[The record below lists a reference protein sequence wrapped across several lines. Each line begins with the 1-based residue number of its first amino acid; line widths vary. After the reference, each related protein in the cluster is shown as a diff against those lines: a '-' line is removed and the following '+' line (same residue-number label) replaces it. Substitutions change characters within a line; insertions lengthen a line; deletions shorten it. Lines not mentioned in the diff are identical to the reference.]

1 MQKLLELAILLA
13 AKEERPLVQLAVQR
27 QGKNALSISITATVP
42 QIVFEKQTDLFVMYY
57 GALAGRTSLGLGSG
71 LEGYLAKKIL
81 DTLNAPL
88 KITTQEAH
96 HSLTFQVEIRKEKK

>member
-13 AKEERPLVQLAVQR
+13 AKEERPLVQLAVLR
-27 QGKNALSISITATVP
+27 QGNTALHIAITVTTAQLVL
-42 QIVFEKQTDLFVMYY
+42 QKQPDLFVMYY

-81 DTLNAPL
+81 DTLNTPL